1 MGTTIWSPLASGL
14 LTGKYNDGIPKDSR
28 ATLKGY
34 EWLAERIVDPVRIAT
49 VKRLAPI
56 AAELGCSL
64 AQMSLAWCLK
74 NPHVSTVITGASRP
88 AQVVE
93 NMKALDVVAK
103 LSPDVMARI
112 NAVLAAGK
120 PTE

>member
-1 MGTTIWSPLASGL
+1 M
-14 LTGKYNDGIPKDSR
+14 
-28 ATLKGY
+28 
-34 EWLAERIVDPVRIAT
+34 VR
-49 VKRLAPI
+49 RLGPI
-56 AAELGCSL
+56 AAELGCTL

-103 LSPDVMARI
+103 LTPEVLARI
-112 NAVLAAGK
+112 DAATAGEV
-120 PTE
+120 TDR

>member
-1 MGTTIWSPLASGL
+1 MV
-14 LTGKYNDGIPKDSR
+14 
-28 ATLKGY
+28 
-34 EWLAERIVDPVRIAT
+34 AERIVDPAGIAT
-49 VKRLAPI
+49 VKRLAPV
-56 AAELGCSL
+56 AAELGCTL

-74 NPHVSTVITGASRP
+74 NPHVSTVITGASRA

-112 NAVLAAGK
+112 DAVLAASK
-120 PTE
+120 HAP